1 MGTPQFA
8 VPTLKALIASKHEI
22 VAVYT
27 QAPSITGRGQKT
39 SPSIIQQVAIE
50 AKLAVYHPSSLKDS
64 LQQEIFRQHQADIA
78 VVAAYGMIL
87 PQGILTAP
95 KYGCINLH
103 PSDLPRWRGAAPLAR
118 TIMAG
123 DKKSAICIMKMD
135 LGLDTGD
142 ILLRQEVAISS
153 LHTTKTWHDEA
164 SMIGS
169 KLMLETIDNITTL
182 EPTKQSNHNIAYAK
196 KITKQEALINWQQS
210 AFEIDCLIRGLNP
223 WPLAYFNYQ
232 NEQIKIHQAQII
244 EINHN
249 AQAGMVLDEHLSIA
263 CGVNAIRPLLVQRPS
278 RKVMPT
284 SEMLKSFNIKRGS
297 ILTNAQI

>member
-1 MGTPQFA
+1 MKIIFMGTPEFA
-8 VPTLKALIASKHEI
+8 LPTLGALIASEHEI

-27 QAPSITGRGQKT
+27 QAPSISGRGQKT
-39 SPSIIQQVAIE
+39 SPSIIQQVAMQ
-50 AKLAVYHPSSLKDS
+50 ANLAVYHPASLRDP

-87 PQGILTAP
+87 PQEILTAP
-95 KYGCINLH
+95 KYGCLNLH

-123 DKKSAICIMKMD
+123 DEKSAICIMQMD
-135 LGLDTGD
+135 QGLDTGD
-142 ILLRQEVAISS
+142 ILLRQEVVIPSFY
-153 LHTTKTWHDEA
+153 TTKIWHDEA
-164 SMIGS
+164 SILGS
-169 KLMLETIDNITTL
+169 KLMLETINNITSL
-182 EPTKQSNHNIAYAK
+182 KPIKQSNENITYAK
-196 KITKQEALINWQQS
+196 KITKQEALIDWHKS
-210 AFEIDCLIRGLNP
+210 AVEIDCLIRGLNP

-249 AQAGMVLDEHLSIA
+249 LAPGSILDEHLSIA

-284 SEMLKSFNIKRGS
+284 AEMLKARPIGF
-297 ILTNAQI
+297 